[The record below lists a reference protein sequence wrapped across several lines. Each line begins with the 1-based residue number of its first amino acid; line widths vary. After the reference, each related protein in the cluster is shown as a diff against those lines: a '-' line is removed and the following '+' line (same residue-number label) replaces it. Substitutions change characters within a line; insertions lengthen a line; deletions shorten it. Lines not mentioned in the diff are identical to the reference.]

1 MDNRLINPTQPCTWR
16 GLLLALAVLL
26 ALGACGETP
35 APGAAGKIITQQ
47 QQVDTLMITVDLPAR
62 IPAATEQEVVVTL
75 TDGHG
80 TVDGATVW
88 LTLVM
93 PNMVM
98 SSNEPD
104 AHAEGSGRYR
114 SKVLFTMVGSWNL
127 DVHAVLG
134 NQEYVAHFHTQS
146 T

>member
-1 MDNRLINPTQPCTWR
+1 MNNRLINPTQPESWR
-16 GLLLALAVLL
+16 GLLLAIVALL
-26 ALGACGETP
+26 ILSACGETL
-35 APGAAGKIITQQ
+35 APGIVGKTITQQ
-47 QQVDTLMITVDLPAR
+47 QQVDTLTIRVDLPAR

-80 TVDGATVW
+80 PINGATVW
-88 LTLVM
+88 LALIM
-93 PNMVM
+93 PSMDM
-98 SSNEPD
+98 STNEPD
-104 AHAEGSGRYR
+104 AQAESGGRYR

-134 NQEYVAHFHTQS
+134 DQEYVAHFHAQS